1 MGILDDAKD
10 LAQTAGR
17 KAKEAAADLG
27 DRVHDTFDEV
37 KADANVKKAEAE
49 KAATQKKNDLKSDL
63 RGDN

>member
-37 KADANVKKAEAE
+37 KAES
-49 KAATQKKNDLKSDL
+49 NDQNLWMVL
-63 RGDN
+63 GGVT